1 MWYNIYREGNTPTPL
16 RIKTLKEI
24 KKMIMLLNS
33 TTTYTVKFSSARHD
47 LISLSDNLVEAVA
60 NYVELIQEAEYDK
73 IMNYSIDIYN
83 NETGEVLAYR
93 HQTYENRIMNST
105 VYDTEEFLDALV
117 ESVKLK

>member
-1 MWYNIYREGNTPTPL
+1 
-16 RIKTLKEI
+16 
-24 KKMIMLLNS
+24 MIMLLNS

-60 NYVELIQEAEYDK
+60 NYIELIQEAEYDE
-73 IMNYSIDIYN
+73 IYNYSIDLYN
-83 NETGEVLAYR
+83 NATGEVLAYR

-117 ESVKLK
+117 ESVKLM

>member
-1 MWYNIYREGNTPTPL
+1 
-16 RIKTLKEI
+16 
-24 KKMIMLLNS
+24 MIMLLNS